1 MVNQSDNTMPH
12 KNLKQRL
19 LFPVLALLM
28 GCLPLVGLEWT
39 LRALGIGAQE
49 SVVDRSFGFGDYQPL
64 FVLSREEQHF
74 RTSHNKALYFGTQ
87 QFQTA
92 KAEHE
97 YRIFFLG
104 GSTVRGRPF
113 TVDTAFAK
121 WVELELNA
129 RCESSRQY
137 QSINC
142 GGLSYASYRLV
153 RIHREILEY
162 DPDLVV
168 VATGHNEFLED
179 RTFHDAKQHAK
190 SKLGSSLHSINW
202 IRSLQG
208 DDVQSFKDQS
218 QQKLPANVKAR
229 LDANSGYASYHWDP
243 EWKQQVIEQYRQS
256 LETIIAQCMESRTAL
271 VFVCLG
277 SNLRDCP
284 PIKSEL
290 PDTLRDST
298 RQNWLSLFA
307 DATRYRHD
315 PITALEKY
323 QHCVEIFGE
332 HALLH
337 YRIARCHE
345 LLNHPALARKHYLLA
360 KDYDICPLRLTE
372 QMDSIQR
379 ELAAKHGIPL
389 VDARQAIEQASV
401 DKIPGYEMY
410 VDHVHPSIHGHQI
423 IASAIVEKLSQSQI
437 LPGGKLFSVADYADL
452 YNRHLHARPMAYFSN
467 GRRRVEWLEG
477 WARWERQQQ
486 ELRPLDLRA
495 RVALAERLF
504 GFAQH
509 EQAAMELG
517 QAMLQD
523 FEATPAILQLAL
535 RMQRQGDY
543 SNAARVLQ
551 WLHEHIENP
560 VFDETLQFA
569 RMINATSRDD
579 RDLAHLIYDQY
590 FQRTVIISEQLM
602 VWHELR
608 PDMLER
614 ITAEVQ

>member
-1 MVNQSDNTMPH
+1 V
-12 KNLKQRL
+12 
-19 LFPVLALLM
+19 
-28 GCLPLVGLEWT
+28 VGLEWT
-39 LRALGIGAQE
+39 LRALGIGAPE

-64 FVLSREEQHF
+64 FVPSRDQQRF
-74 RTSHNKALYFGTQ
+74 RTSHNKALYFGAQ
-87 QFQTA
+87 QFDAVKA
-92 KAEHE
+92 KHE
-97 YRIFFLG
+97 FRMFFLG

-129 RCESSRQY
+129 RSDSAQQY

-153 RIHREILEY
+153 RIHREILAY
-162 DPDLVV
+162 DPDLVII
-168 VATGHNEFLED
+168 ATGHNEFLED
-179 RTFHDAKQHAK
+179 RTFHEAKQHAE
-190 SKLGSSLHSINW
+190 SKLSFSLHSINW
-202 IRSLQG
+202 IRSLRG
-208 DDVQSFKDQS
+208 DDVQSFKDQT

-243 EWKQQVIEQYRQS
+243 EWKQQVTEQYRQS
-256 LETIIAQCMESRTAL
+256 LETIIAQCAESQTPMI
-271 VFVCLG
+271 FVCLG

-290 PDTLRDST
+290 PDILRDST
-298 RQNWLSLFA
+298 RQNWLTLFA
-307 DATRYRHD
+307 DATKYRHD
-315 PITALEKY
+315 PVTALEKY
-323 QHCVEIFGE
+323 QQCVEIYDQ

-345 LLNHPALARKHYLLA
+345 LLDRPVLARKHYLLA
-360 KDYDICPLRLTE
+360 KDFDICPLRLTE
-372 QMDSIQR
+372 QMDAIQR
-379 ELAAKHGIPL
+379 ELAAKHDILL
-389 VDARQAIEQASV
+389 VDARRAIEQASR
-401 DKIPGYEMY
+401 DGIPGYEMY
-410 VDHVHPSIHGHQI
+410 VDHVHPSIYGHQI
-423 IASAIVEKLSQSQI
+423 IASAIVKKLSQNQI
-437 LPGGKLFSVADYADL
+437 VPAGPLLSVADYTDL
-452 YNRHLHARPMAYFSN
+452 YNRHLRARPMAYFSN

-509 EQAAMELG
+509 DQAAIELG
-517 QAMLQD
+517 KAMLQD

-535 RMQRQGDY
+535 RMQRQGHY
-543 SNAARVLQ
+543 SNAAKVLE

-569 RMINATSRDD
+569 RMINATSRED
-579 RDLAHLIYDQY
+579 RDLARDIYDRY
-590 FQRTVIISEQLM
+590 FQGTVIISEPFL
-602 VWHELR
+602 VWHELQ
-608 PDMLER
+608 PDMLQQIASE
-614 ITAEVQ
+614 IP